1 MSQPFCFDCGHASKK
16 QLKHFMKRHCRFW
29 DPLELLF
36 LICPWNVSFTD
47 FLDFVLV
54 TCSWILPYFSVLV
67 VSFFWKIDAIFMEI
81 WWKFG
86 GSLAA
91 VWRQFG
97 GSLVAVSKLTFTSK
111 RRD

>member
-1 MSQPFCFDCGHASKK
+1 MSQPFCFDCGHTSKK
-16 QLKHFMKRHCRFW
+16 QLKHFMKRHCRFS

-47 FLDFVLV
+47 ILDFVLV

-67 VSFFWKIDAIFMEI
+67 VSFFGKLMPFL
-81 WWKFG
+81 WKFG
-86 GSLAA
+86 GSLVE

-97 GSLVAVSKLTFTSK
+97 GSLVAVWWQFQSLHLQVKGNT
-111 RRD
+111 

>member
-1 MSQPFCFDCGHASKK
+1 M
-16 QLKHFMKRHCRFW
+16 
-29 DPLELLF
+29 
-36 LICPWNVSFTD
+36 ICPWNVSFTD
-47 FLDFVLV
+47 ILDFVLV